1 MSDEPVNKLY
11 GNKIKLDFTKLGNK
25 SKKETSTTVDVKK
38 ESKKLVPEAM
48 PPVEETVEEPVE
60 EKAVEAVEDEAVE
73 EEVAEEPVEAV
84 EEETV
89 ADEVAEEPV
98 EAVEDE
104 AVEEEVAEEPEE
116 PKDDDSDVTQL
127 KNELKEKESKLK
139 NQSNELNYLT
149 NTIIPDLKKE
159 NSSLKSVKVELTN
172 ALDKT
177 SRKYYDQLDINEDL
191 SNRIGE
197 LGADN
202 AVSKARSDRLE
213 SELQSIRDDYE
224 EKIKSLEIEISNL
237 QASGIDELE
246 KTNQKLKDDLKS
258 SNDELDDSKKEND
271 KLRAEVDDL
280 RKKLIEMGDYKEEV
294 DEKSKKSIDKLKDEI
309 VSLKSELKIKQSNY
323 DKLSNENQKT
333 ISDLRNQI
341 DKLKQDAEKQSKG
354 GLFNRF
360 K

>member
-1 MSDEPVNKLY
+1 MADEPVNKLY
-11 GNKIKLDFTKLGNK
+11 GNKIKLDFTKLGNN
-25 SKKETSTTVDVKK
+25 SKKEPSTTVEIKK
-38 ESKKLVPEAM
+38 ENKKPVPEAM

-60 EKAVEAVEDEAVE
+60 AVE
-73 EEVAEEPVEAV
+73 EVVVEETVEEPAEEEAAEKEVVEEPVVEAV
-84 EEETV
+84 EEV
-89 ADEVAEEPV
+89 V
-98 EAVEDE
+98 
-104 AVEEEVAEEPEE
+104 EE
-116 PKDDDSDVTQL
+116 PKEDDSELVQL
-127 KNELKEKESKLK
+127 KDELKEKESKLK

-159 NSSLKSVKVELTN
+159 NSNLKSLKVELTN

-224 EKIKSLEIEISNL
+224 EKIKSLEVEISNL
-237 QASGIDELE
+237 EASDVDELE
-246 KTNQKLKDDLKS
+246 KINQNLRDDLKT
-258 SNDELDDSKKEND
+258 SNDELDDTKKQNEE
-271 KLRAEVDDL
+271 LRAEVDDL

-294 DEKSKKSIDKLKDEI
+294 DENAKKSIDKLKDEI

-323 DKLSNENQKT
+323 DKLSNESQKT
-333 ISDLRNQI
+333 IADLRNQI
-341 DKLKQDAEKQSKG
+341 ERLKNDSEKKSDKG
-354 GLFNRF
+354 GFFDRF

>member
-1 MSDEPVNKLY
+1 MSDEPVNKMY
-11 GNKIKLDFTKLGNK
+11 GNKMKLDFTKLGNK
-25 SKKETSTTVDVKK
+25 SKKEPSTTVEVKK
-38 ESKKLVPEAM
+38 ENKKPVPEAM
-48 PPVEETVEEPVE
+48 PRIEEPVVEEVAEEEVEETVEEPV
-60 EKAVEAVEDEAVE
+60 V
-73 EEVAEEPVEAV
+73 
-84 EEETV
+84 
-89 ADEVAEEPV
+89 DEVAEEEVEETVEEPV
-98 EAVEDE
+98 VDE
-104 AVEEEVAEEPEE
+104 VAEEEVAKEPE
-116 PKDDDSDVTQL
+116 KDDSDIAQL
-127 KNELKEKESKLK
+127 KEELKEKESKLK

-149 NTIIPDLKKE
+149 NTIIPDLKRE

-213 SELQSIRDDYE
+213 SELQTIKDDYE
-224 EKIKSLEIEISNL
+224 EKIKSLEVEISNL
-237 QASGIDELE
+237 EASGIGDLE
-246 KTNQKLKDDLKS
+246 QTNEKLRDNLKS
-258 SNDELDDSKKEND
+258 SNDELDDVKKQNEE
-271 KLRAEVDDL
+271 LTAEVDDL

-294 DEKSKKSIDKLKDEI
+294 DENAKKSIDKLKDEI

-323 DKLSNENQKT
+323 DKLSNESQKT

-341 DKLKQDAEKQSKG
+341 ERLKNDSEKKSDKG
-354 GLFNRF
+354 GFFDRF

>member
-1 MSDEPVNKLY
+1 MADESVNKLY
-11 GNKIKLDFTKLGNK
+11 GNKIKLDFTKLGNN
-25 SKKETSTTVDVKK
+25 SKKEPSTTVEIKK
-38 ESKKLVPEAM
+38 ENKKPVPEAM

-60 EKAVEAVEDEAVE
+60 AVE
-73 EEVAEEPVEAV
+73 EVVVEETVEEPAEEEAAEKEVVEEPVVEAV
-84 EEETV
+84 EEV
-89 ADEVAEEPV
+89 V
-98 EAVEDE
+98 
-104 AVEEEVAEEPEE
+104 EE
-116 PKDDDSDVTQL
+116 PKEDDSELVQL
-127 KNELKEKESKLK
+127 KDELKEKESKLK

-159 NSSLKSVKVELTN
+159 NSSLKSLKVELTN

-224 EKIKSLEIEISNL
+224 EKIKSLEVEISNL
-237 QASGIDELE
+237 EASDVDELE
-246 KTNQKLKDDLKS
+246 KINQNLRDDLKT
-258 SNDELDDSKKEND
+258 SNDELDDTKKQNEE
-271 KLRAEVDDL
+271 LRAEVDDL

-294 DEKSKKSIDKLKDEI
+294 DENAKKSIDKLKDEI

-323 DKLSNENQKT
+323 DKLSNESQKT
-333 ISDLRNQI
+333 IADLRNQI
-341 DKLKQDAEKQSKG
+341 ERLKNDSEKKSDKG
-354 GLFNRF
+354 GFFDRF

>member
-1 MSDEPVNKLY
+1 MADEPVNKLY
-11 GNKIKLDFTKLGNK
+11 GNKMKLDFTKLGNN
-25 SKKETSTTVDVKK
+25 SKKEPSTTVEIKK
-38 ESKKLVPEAM
+38 ENKKPVPEAM
-48 PPVEETVEEPVE
+48 PPEEETVEEPVE
-60 EKAVEAVEDEAVE
+60 AVE
-73 EEVAEEPVEAV
+73 EVVVEETVEEPAEEEAAEKEVVEEPVVEAV
-84 EEETV
+84 EEV
-89 ADEVAEEPV
+89 V
-98 EAVEDE
+98 
-104 AVEEEVAEEPEE
+104 EE
-116 PKDDDSDVTQL
+116 PKEDDSELVQL
-127 KNELKEKESKLK
+127 KDELKEKESKLK

-159 NSSLKSVKVELTN
+159 NSSLKSLKVELTN

-224 EKIKSLEIEISNL
+224 EKIKSLEVEISNL
-237 QASGIDELE
+237 EASDVDELE
-246 KTNQKLKDDLKS
+246 KINQNLRDDLKT
-258 SNDELDDSKKEND
+258 SNDELDDTKKQNEE
-271 KLRAEVDDL
+271 LRAEVDDL

-294 DEKSKKSIDKLKDEI
+294 DENAKKSIDKLKDEI

-323 DKLSNENQKT
+323 DKLSNESQKT
-333 ISDLRNQI
+333 IADLRNQI
-341 DKLKQDAEKQSKG
+341 ERLKNDSEKKSDKG
-354 GLFNRF
+354 GFFDRF

>member
-1 MSDEPVNKLY
+1 MADEPVNKLY
-11 GNKIKLDFTKLGNK
+11 GNKMKLDFTKLGNN
-25 SKKETSTTVDVKK
+25 SKKEPSTTVEIKK
-38 ESKKLVPEAM
+38 ENKKPVPEAM

-60 EKAVEAVEDEAVE
+60 AVE
-73 EEVAEEPVEAV
+73 EVVVEETVEEPAEEEAAEKEVVEEPVVEAV
-84 EEETV
+84 EEV
-89 ADEVAEEPV
+89 V
-98 EAVEDE
+98 
-104 AVEEEVAEEPEE
+104 EE
-116 PKDDDSDVTQL
+116 PKEDDSELVQL
-127 KNELKEKESKLK
+127 KDELKEKESKLK

-159 NSSLKSVKVELTN
+159 NSSLKSLKVELTN

-224 EKIKSLEIEISNL
+224 EKIKSLEVEISNL
-237 QASGIDELE
+237 EASDVDELE
-246 KTNQKLKDDLKS
+246 KINQNLRDDLKT
-258 SNDELDDSKKEND
+258 SNDELDDTKKQNEE
-271 KLRAEVDDL
+271 LRAEVDDL

-294 DEKSKKSIDKLKDEI
+294 DENAKKSIDKLKDEI

-323 DKLSNENQKT
+323 DKLSNESQKT
-333 ISDLRNQI
+333 IADLRNQI
-341 DKLKQDAEKQSKG
+341 ERLKNDSEKKSDKG
-354 GLFNRF
+354 GFFDRF